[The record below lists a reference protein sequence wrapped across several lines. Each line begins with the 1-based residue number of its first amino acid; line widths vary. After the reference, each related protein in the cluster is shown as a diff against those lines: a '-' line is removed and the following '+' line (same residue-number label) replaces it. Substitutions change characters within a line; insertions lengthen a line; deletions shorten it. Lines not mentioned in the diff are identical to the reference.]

1 MSTRGRLATIL
12 IALTLFGCKG
22 PMTTS
27 AATTGDGGSSGDG
40 VAAAVSSGG
49 TRTEAVPDTTLNNMA
64 AFSVTVPANW
74 KFQGVLI
81 QGGPALCDSLASGV
95 WRTTSP
101 DGLSFEENMPQ
112 FLWAYGTGPKPTT
125 GCLPLSGP
133 MSAAEFL
140 KFLSTTMQV
149 EYVGPDAVPESL
161 AKMVKQSQD
170 AAAQPPAPFWAAH
183 NLTPPRNTYDG
194 AAATVRYRNAGTE
207 MKGRLAV
214 FLACSE
220 TVRPGQS
227 KLQGNGYP
235 GHPVQLV
242 KSGPTS
248 VNKCT
253 ASVEYETA
261 PENRLASVERQW
273 DVAGMGIHSNKE
285 WGNAWVKRKVEQGQK
300 ITDDM
305 IRSSWDRF
313 NAQQTE
319 IAHTMAVQQKAH
331 EQFLQTM
338 QEGADRSM
346 ARAAEAA
353 NSNHRMAQDMVD
365 YSLDRQTVLD
375 TTTGNYYKVTNQLTP
390 GGAVVKTHAD
400 GTVW

>member
-1 MSTRGRLATIL
+1 MNTRGKLATIL
-12 IALTLFGCKG
+12 TALTLFGCKG

-27 AATTGDGGSSGDG
+27 AATTGDGGSSGG
-40 VAAAVSSGG
+40 AAAVSSGG
-49 TRTEAVPDTTLNNMA
+49 TRTETVPDTTLNNMA

-161 AKMVKQSQD
+161 AKIVKQSQD

-220 TVRPGQS
+220 TVQPGQS

-235 GHPVQLV
+235 G
-242 KSGPTS
+242 
-248 VNKCT
+248 
-253 ASVEYETA
+253 A
-261 PENRLASVERQW
+261 PGA
-273 DVAGMGIHSNKE
+273 AG
-285 WGNAWVKRKVEQGQK
+285 
-300 ITDDM
+300 
-305 IRSSWDRF
+305 
-313 NAQQTE
+313 
-319 IAHTMAVQQKAH
+319 
-331 EQFLQTM
+331 
-338 QEGADRSM
+338 
-346 ARAAEAA
+346 
-353 NSNHRMAQDMVD
+353 
-365 YSLDRQTVLD
+365 
-375 TTTGNYYKVTNQLTP
+375 
-390 GGAVVKTHAD
+390 
-400 GTVW
+400 